1 MNVLL
6 FFFFFG
12 GGVRFSGVFCLD
24 ALLPV
29 CGYQTHS
36 VLPLCFHFAQFDYQ
50 LFLLDYLSVQ
60 VKSPLCNVVFFLLL
74 FILQNSVAQIQILS
88 CFGVMKKAKT
98 KETRILVKGGGV
110 F

>member
-6 FFFFFG
+6 FL
-12 GGVRFSGVFCLD
+12 VRFSGVFCLD

-50 LFLLDYLSVQ
+50 LFLLGYLSTQ
-60 VKSPLCNVVFFLLL
+60 VKSPLCSVVPPFFL
-74 FILQNSVAQIQILS
+74 FILQNSVAKS
-88 CFGVMKKAKT
+88 KF
-98 KETRILVKGGGV
+98 
-110 F
+110 